1 VGAQRFSGSE
11 KLGSGIQTIEKAK
24 QASLVA
30 IDLDIR
36 HSGLVKPLQEPGA
49 PKQTI
54 SVVALGNG
62 VHWTAKDLAVL
73 GTYVDYTYLV
83 RDAAIIRYAEYVQ
96 ELSGDDPEEFIDYF
110 MAYFQGMTKQ
120 ERDDFEV
127 LDDDFTIVAPEDEG
141 RSLTQ
146 VLRDHI
152 EATDT

>member
-1 VGAQRFSGSE
+1 
-11 KLGSGIQTIEKAK
+11 
-24 QASLVA
+24 
-30 IDLDIR
+30 
-36 HSGLVKPLQEPGA
+36 
-49 PKQTI
+49 
-54 SVVALGNG
+54 VVALGNG